1 MLYLI
6 SYDVSTMTAPGRC
19 RLRRVAKACEN
30 YGVRVQN
37 SVFECAMDYTVYL
50 QLREKLTKLIHP
62 EEDSL
67 RIYPLGKNGREKIV
81 HIGKERG
88 FDVEGPLVL

>member
-6 SYDVSTMTAPGRC
+6 SYDVSTMTASGRG

-37 SVFECAMDYTVYL
+37 SVFECAMDYIVYI
-50 QLREKLTKLIHP
+50 QLREKLSKIINP

>member
-6 SYDVSTMTAPGRC
+6 SYDVSTMTASGRG

-37 SVFECAMDYTVYL
+37 SVFECAMDNIVYI
-50 QLREKLTKLIHP
+50 QLRENLSKIINP

-88 FDVEGPLVL
+88 FDVESPLVL